1 MRVLS
6 DGRVRRRRSEWQA
19 IMQAFEKSGLS
30 VVEFCEREKISAS
43 VFAAWK
49 RRFSQSEASP
59 PGFVELKASSS
70 PSPPVE
76 TPPVNAE
83 FELTLP
89 GGFPADVSDSTLA
102 GLETG

>member
-6 DGRVRRRRSEWQA
+6 DGRVRRTRSEWQA
-19 IMQAFEKSGLS
+19 IMQAFEKSGLT

-49 RRFSQSEASP
+49 RRFSESEAAP
-59 PGFVELKASSS
+59 PGFVELKASASTS
-70 PSPPVE
+70 PSPPRPAAPA
-76 TPPVNAE
+76 TSK

-89 GGFPADVSDSTLA
+89 GGAVLRWKA
-102 GLETG
+102 